1 MIISKTERYANE
13 LALALRRLQSLV
25 DTDARTAEAR
35 AAARQLRNQAAETGI
50 CPYCGNVASTWSP
63 RHTEACSMC
72 GKRLDRMLMTKSR
85 IRSGAYATDMLTKYK
100 DDYMQLRVVPY
111 NLGSSQERVEQIIQ
125 AIDDV
130 LVAAA
135 ADKKVRLEVQRQHT
149 MENLRNKRMDS
160 IRSDLIK
167 LGANKEDADFEDR
180 VSDIYYKWYKD
191 E

>member
-1 MIISKTERYANE
+1 MIISKTEKYANE

-25 DTDARTAEAR
+25 DTEARTAEAR
-35 AAARQLRNQAAETGI
+35 AEARRLRNQAIEAGV
-50 CPYCGNVASTWSP
+50 CPYCGEVADTWSQ
-63 RHTEACSMC
+63 RHTEACTTC

-85 IRSGAYATDMLTKYK
+85 VKSGAHAIDMLTQYK
-100 DDYMQLRVVPY
+100 DDYLQLRVVPY
-111 NLGSSQERVEQIIQ
+111 SLGSSQERVEQIVQ

-135 ADKKVRLEVQRQHT
+135 ADNKVRLEVQRQHT

-180 VSDIYYKWYKD
+180 VSEVYYKWYKD